1 MYILYSVYNTAFLT
15 NELDALLYW
24 ETGDMQIFRLFIN
37 IREVFEKKKKHK
49 LQGYLK
55 LLVIIDEYE
64 YHK

>member
-37 IREVFEKKKKHK
+37 ICVFEKKKT
-49 LQGYLK
+49 
-55 LLVIIDEYE
+55 
-64 YHK
+64 